1 MLARTSA
8 KLILWI
14 IIPDGVTFKMFRIFC
29 FLLFS
34 SQLAATEV
42 ENEINKVFQGFTTK
56 AEAIAILSKLEKQMP
71 YENALD
77 NAQVMAFKCWFS
89 NVSTPNGISEY
100 KQFLETAKP
109 VIQQANNLNLIQEL
123 AVCEA
128 NQEYTQGNYQT
139 ALEHL
144 KPIINTTSVEN
155 TISPKQLST
164 IATAHIVLN
173 RIQLT
178 KGNYQEAF
186 DSAKTAYQLFEKAG
200 NDYEKALTLKEIA
213 DIHIA
218 LYNYELAIE
227 QLQRAKLALTKF
239 NEQEQ
244 YKVADQLA
252 YAYEEKGDLIKAIEL
267 YKSIKKDVRRF
278 ESDNGYAY
286 ILIKLTELNIK
297 LNSLSQ
303 ADSYL
308 TELNTLYV
316 TDSWILT
323 LYNLTKSEWYL
334 ANSQLQAAL
343 TSYEKIAGHNQSW
356 PANLRER
363 YLNLTSRLAAAR
375 GDTYLQIAS
384 QQQLIALIR
393 DKQQAIANNTL
404 ISARLNFNYEQQ
416 NLEISRLEHESK
428 LQQKLLAVAED
439 KSFWQG
445 LTVII
450 TCVCLLLFAVYTFKQ
465 VRQKKYFEVLALK
478 DELTGIANR
487 RAILNL
493 KQSVMLQNKLN
504 QQISSL
510 ISIDID
516 HFKAVNDQYG
526 HDIGDE
532 LIISITNTIVQT
544 VRCSDRVG
552 RVGGE
557 EFLIVL
563 ENQSLEHAKDIA
575 ERIRLSVAEKEHTS
589 LFISATISLGVIEI
603 APNETSEQAAK
614 RVDLYLYEAKR
625 GGRNTVF
632 S

>member
-1 MLARTSA
+1 MLLFATNVAANDVQSEISRALHGYTTYSESVEILAR
-8 KLILWI
+8 
-14 IIPDGVTFKMFRIFC
+14 
-29 FLLFS
+29 
-34 SQLAATEV
+34 
-42 ENEINKVFQGFTTK
+42 
-56 AEAIAILSKLEKQMP
+56 LEQQMP
-71 YENALD
+71 YENVLD
-77 NAQVMAFKCWFS
+77 DAQVMAFKCWFS
-89 NVSTPNGISEY
+89 NVSTPNGINEY
-100 KQFLETAKP
+100 KKFLETAKP
-109 VIQQANNLNLIQEL
+109 IIQQVNNLNLIQEL

-128 NQEYTQGNYQT
+128 NQEYTQGNYQK

-144 KPIINTTSVEN
+144 KPIINTPSVDEITS
-155 TISPKQLST
+155 SKKLSI
-164 IATAHIVLN
+164 IALAHIVLN

-178 KGNYQEAF
+178 KGDYQEAF

-200 NDYEKALTLKEIA
+200 NDYEKALALKEIA

-239 NEQEQ
+239 NKQEH
-244 YKVADQLA
+244 YKVTDQLA
-252 YAYEEKGDLIKAIEL
+252 YAYEEKGDLIKAVEL
-267 YKSIKKDVRRF
+267 YESIKKDVRRF
-278 ESDNGYAY
+278 ESENGYAY

-303 ADSYL
+303 GESYL
-308 TELNTLYV
+308 TELNTLSV

-323 LYNLTKSEWYL
+323 LYNFTKSEWYL
-334 ANSQLQAAL
+334 ATYQLQAAL
-343 TSYEKIAGHNQSW
+343 TSYEKIAGQQQYW
-356 PANLRER
+356 PDSLKER
-363 YLNLTSRLAAAR
+363 YLNLTSQLAAAT
-375 GDTYLQIAS
+375 GDTSLQITS
-384 QQQLIALIR
+384 QQQLIALIK

-416 NLEISRLEHESK
+416 ILEISRLEHESK

-445 LTVII
+445 LTVMI
-450 TCVCLLLFAVYTFKQ
+450 TCLCLLLFAVYTFKQ
-465 VRQKKYFEVLALK
+465 VRQKKYFEILALK

-493 KQSVMLQNKLN
+493 KRSVMLQNKLN
-504 QQISSL
+504 QQVSSL

-544 VRCSDRVG
+544 VRYSDRVG

-589 LFISATISLGVIEI
+589 LSISATISLGVIEI

-614 RVDLYLYEAKR
+614 RVDLHLYEAKR
-625 GGRNTVF
+625 RGRNTVF

>member
-1 MLARTSA
+1 MLLFATNVAANDVQSEISRALHGYTTYSESVEILAR
-8 KLILWI
+8 
-14 IIPDGVTFKMFRIFC
+14 
-29 FLLFS
+29 
-34 SQLAATEV
+34 
-42 ENEINKVFQGFTTK
+42 
-56 AEAIAILSKLEKQMP
+56 LEQQMP
-71 YENALD
+71 YENVLD
-77 NAQVMAFKCWFS
+77 DAQVMAFKCWFS
-89 NVSTPNGISEY
+89 NVSTPNGINEY
-100 KQFLETAKP
+100 KKFLETAKP
-109 VIQQANNLNLIQEL
+109 IIQQVNNLNLIQEL

-128 NQEYTQGNYQT
+128 NQEYTQGNYQK

-144 KPIINTTSVEN
+144 KPIINTPSVDEITS
-155 TISPKQLST
+155 SKKLSI
-164 IATAHIVLN
+164 IALAHIVLN

-178 KGNYQEAF
+178 KGDYQEAF

-200 NDYEKALTLKEIA
+200 NDYEKALALKEIA

-239 NEQEQ
+239 NKQEH
-244 YKVADQLA
+244 YKVTDQLA
-252 YAYEEKGDLIKAIEL
+252 YAYEEKGDLIKAVEL
-267 YKSIKKDVRRF
+267 YESIKKDVRRF
-278 ESDNGYAY
+278 ESENGYAY

-303 ADSYL
+303 GESYL
-308 TELNTLYV
+308 TELNTLSV

-323 LYNLTKSEWYL
+323 LYNFTKSEWYL
-334 ANSQLQAAL
+334 ATYQLQAAL
-343 TSYEKIAGHNQSW
+343 TSYEKIAGQQQYW
-356 PANLRER
+356 PESLKER
-363 YLNLTSRLAAAR
+363 YLNLTSQLAAAT
-375 GDTYLQIAS
+375 GDTSLQITS
-384 QQQLIALIR
+384 QQQLIALIK

-416 NLEISRLEHESK
+416 ILEISRLEHESK
-428 LQQKLLAVAED
+428 LQQKLLSVAED

-445 LTVII
+445 LTVMI
-450 TCVCLLLFAVYTFKQ
+450 TCLCLLLFAVYTFKQ
-465 VRQKKYFEVLALK
+465 VRQKKYFEILALK

-493 KQSVMLQNKLN
+493 KRSVMLQNKLN
-504 QQISSL
+504 QQVSSL

-589 LFISATISLGVIEI
+589 LSISATISLGVIEI

-614 RVDLYLYEAKR
+614 RVDLHLYEAKR

>member
-1 MLARTSA
+1 MIRILCLLLFATNVAANDVQSEISRALHGYTTYSESVEILAR
-8 KLILWI
+8 
-14 IIPDGVTFKMFRIFC
+14 
-29 FLLFS
+29 
-34 SQLAATEV
+34 
-42 ENEINKVFQGFTTK
+42 
-56 AEAIAILSKLEKQMP
+56 LEQQMP
-71 YENALD
+71 YENVLD
-77 NAQVMAFKCWFS
+77 DAQVMAFKCWFS
-89 NVSTPNGISEY
+89 NVSTPNGINEY
-100 KQFLETAKP
+100 KKFLETAKP
-109 VIQQANNLNLIQEL
+109 IIQQVNNLNLIQEL

-128 NQEYTQGNYQT
+128 NQEYTQGNYQK

-144 KPIINTTSVEN
+144 KPIINTPSVDEITS
-155 TISPKQLST
+155 SKKLSI
-164 IATAHIVLN
+164 IALAHIVLN

-178 KGNYQEAF
+178 KGDYQEAF

-200 NDYEKALTLKEIA
+200 NDYEKALALKEIA

-239 NEQEQ
+239 NKQEH
-244 YKVADQLA
+244 YKVTDQLA
-252 YAYEEKGDLIKAIEL
+252 YAYEEKGDLIKAVEL
-267 YKSIKKDVRRF
+267 YESIKKDVRRF
-278 ESDNGYAY
+278 ESENGYAY

-303 ADSYL
+303 GESYL
-308 TELNTLYV
+308 TELNTLSV

-323 LYNLTKSEWYL
+323 LYNFTKSEWYL
-334 ANSQLQAAL
+334 ATYQLQAAL
-343 TSYEKIAGHNQSW
+343 TSYEKIAGQQQYW
-356 PANLRER
+356 PDSLKER
-363 YLNLTSRLAAAR
+363 YLNLTSQLAAAT
-375 GDTYLQIAS
+375 GDTSLQITS
-384 QQQLIALIR
+384 QQQLIALIK

-416 NLEISRLEHESK
+416 ILEISRLEHESK

-445 LTVII
+445 LTVMI
-450 TCVCLLLFAVYTFKQ
+450 TCLCLLLFAVYTFKQ
-465 VRQKKYFEVLALK
+465 VRQKKYFEILALK

-493 KQSVMLQNKLN
+493 KRSVMLQNKLN
-504 QQISSL
+504 QQVSSL

-544 VRCSDRVG
+544 VRYSDRVG

-589 LFISATISLGVIEI
+589 LSISATISLGVIEI

-614 RVDLYLYEAKR
+614 RVDLHLYEAKR
-625 GGRNTVF
+625 RGRNTVF

>member
-1 MLARTSA
+1 MSLIGIRVAVWSNAQMIRILCLLLFATNVTAKDVQSEISRALHGYTTYSESVEILAR
-8 KLILWI
+8 
-14 IIPDGVTFKMFRIFC
+14 
-29 FLLFS
+29 
-34 SQLAATEV
+34 
-42 ENEINKVFQGFTTK
+42 
-56 AEAIAILSKLEKQMP
+56 LEKQMP
-71 YENALD
+71 YENVLD
-77 NAQVMAFKCWFS
+77 DAQVMAFKCWFS
-89 NVSTPNGISEY
+89 NLSTPNGINEY
-100 KQFLETAKP
+100 KKFLETAKP
-109 VIQQANNLNLIQEL
+109 IIQQVNNLNLIQEL

-128 NQEYTQGNYQT
+128 NQEYTQGNYQK

-144 KPIINTTSVEN
+144 KPIINTPSVDEITS
-155 TISPKQLST
+155 SKKLSI
-164 IATAHIVLN
+164 IALAHIVLN

-178 KGNYQEAF
+178 KGDYQEAF

-200 NDYEKALTLKEIA
+200 NDYEKALALKEIA

-239 NEQEQ
+239 NEQEH
-244 YKVADQLA
+244 YKVTDQLA
-252 YAYEEKGDLIKAIEL
+252 YAYEEKGDLIKAVEL
-267 YKSIKKDVRRF
+267 YESIKKDVRRF
-278 ESDNGYAY
+278 ESENGYAY

-303 ADSYL
+303 GESYL
-308 TELNTLYV
+308 TELNTLSV

-323 LYNLTKSEWYL
+323 LYNFTKSEWYL
-334 ANSQLQAAL
+334 ATYQLQAAL
-343 TSYEKIAGHNQSW
+343 TSYEKIAGQQQYW
-356 PANLRER
+356 PESLKER
-363 YLNLTSRLAAAR
+363 YLNLTSQLAAAT
-375 GDTYLQIAS
+375 GDTSLQITS
-384 QQQLIALIR
+384 QQQLIALIK

-416 NLEISRLEHESK
+416 ILEISRLEHESK
-428 LQQKLLAVAED
+428 LQQKFLAVAED

-445 LTVII
+445 LTVMV
-450 TCVCLLLFAVYTFKQ
+450 TCLCLLLFAVYTFKQ
-465 VRQKKYFEVLALK
+465 VRQKKYFEILALK

-493 KQSVMLQNKLN
+493 KRSVMVQNKLN
-504 QQISSL
+504 QQVSSL

-589 LFISATISLGVIEI
+589 LSISATISLGVIEI

-614 RVDLYLYEAKR
+614 RVDLHLYEAKR
-625 GGRNTVF
+625 RGRNIVF

>member
-1 MLARTSA
+1 MIGIRVALWSNAQMIRILCLLLFFATNVAAKDVQSEISRVLHGYTTYSESVEILAR
-8 KLILWI
+8 
-14 IIPDGVTFKMFRIFC
+14 
-29 FLLFS
+29 
-34 SQLAATEV
+34 
-42 ENEINKVFQGFTTK
+42 
-56 AEAIAILSKLEKQMP
+56 LEKQMP

-77 NAQVMAFKCWFS
+77 DAQVMAFKCWFS
-89 NVSTPNGISEY
+89 NVSTPNRVSEY
-100 KQFLETAKP
+100 KHFLETAKP
-109 VIQQANNLNLIQEL
+109 VIHQANNLNLIQEL

-144 KPIINTTSVEN
+144 KPIINTSSLDEITS
-155 TISPKQLST
+155 SKKLSI
-164 IATAHIVLN
+164 IALAHIVLN
-173 RIQLT
+173 RIQLA

-200 NDYEKALTLKEIA
+200 NDYEKALALKEIA

-267 YKSIKKDVRRF
+267 YESIKKDVRRF

-303 ADSYL
+303 AESYL
-308 TELNTLYV
+308 TESNTLSV

-323 LYNLTKSEWYL
+323 LYNFTKSEWYL
-334 ANSQLQAAL
+334 ATAQLQAAL
-343 TSYEKIAGHNQSW
+343 SFHEKIAAAQQQSW
-356 PANLRER
+356 PKSLKER
-363 YLNLTSRLAAAR
+363 YLNLTSQLAAAT
-375 GDTYLQIAS
+375 GDTSLQIAS
-384 QQQLIALIR
+384 QQQLISLIK

-416 NLEISRLEHESK
+416 ILEISRLEHESK
-428 LQQKLLAVAED
+428 LQQKLLSVAED

-445 LTVII
+445 LTMMI
-450 TCVCLLLFAVYTFKQ
+450 TCLCLLLFAVYTFKQ
-465 VRQKKYFEVLALK
+465 VRQKKYFEILALK

-493 KQSVMLQNKLN
+493 KRSVMLQNKLN
-504 QQISSL
+504 QQVSSL

-589 LFISATISLGVIEI
+589 LSISATISLGVIEI

-614 RVDLYLYEAKR
+614 RVDLHLYEAKR
-625 GGRNTVF
+625 GGRNTVY

>member
-1 MLARTSA
+1 MLLFATNVAANDVQSEISRALHGYTTYSESVEILAR
-8 KLILWI
+8 
-14 IIPDGVTFKMFRIFC
+14 
-29 FLLFS
+29 
-34 SQLAATEV
+34 
-42 ENEINKVFQGFTTK
+42 
-56 AEAIAILSKLEKQMP
+56 LEQQMP
-71 YENALD
+71 YENVLD
-77 NAQVMAFKCWFS
+77 DAQVMAFKCWFS
-89 NVSTPNGISEY
+89 NVSTPNGINEY
-100 KQFLETAKP
+100 KKFLETAKP
-109 VIQQANNLNLIQEL
+109 IIQQVNNLNLIQEL

-128 NQEYTQGNYQT
+128 NQEYTQGNYQK

-144 KPIINTTSVEN
+144 KPIINTPSLDEITS
-155 TISPKQLST
+155 SKKLSI
-164 IATAHIVLN
+164 IALAHIVLN
-173 RIQLT
+173 RIQLA

-200 NDYEKALTLKEIA
+200 NDYEKALALKEIA

-239 NEQEQ
+239 NKQEH
-244 YKVADQLA
+244 YKVTDQLA
-252 YAYEEKGDLIKAIEL
+252 YAYEEKGDLIKAVEL
-267 YKSIKKDVRRF
+267 YESIKKDVRRF
-278 ESDNGYAY
+278 ESENGYAY

-303 ADSYL
+303 GESYL
-308 TELNTLYV
+308 TELNTLSV

-323 LYNLTKSEWYL
+323 LYNFTKSEWYL
-334 ANSQLQAAL
+334 ATYQLQAAL
-343 TSYEKIAGHNQSW
+343 TSYEKIAGQQQYW
-356 PANLRER
+356 PDSLKER
-363 YLNLTSRLAAAR
+363 YLNLTSQLAAAT
-375 GDTYLQIAS
+375 GDTSLQIAS
-384 QQQLIALIR
+384 QQQLITLIKT
-393 DKQQAIANNTL
+393 KQQAIANNTL

-416 NLEISRLEHESK
+416 ILEISRLEHESK

-445 LTVII
+445 LTVMI
-450 TCVCLLLFAVYTFKQ
+450 TCLCLLLFAVYTFKQ
-465 VRQKKYFEVLALK
+465 VRQKKYFEILALK

-493 KQSVMLQNKLN
+493 KRSVMLQNKLN
-504 QQISSL
+504 QQVSSL

-544 VRCSDRVG
+544 VRYSDRVG

-589 LFISATISLGVIEI
+589 LSISATISLGVIEI

-614 RVDLYLYEAKR
+614 RVDLHLYEAKR
-625 GGRNTVF
+625 RGRNTVF

>member
-1 MLARTSA
+1 MIRILCLLLFATNVAANDVQSEISRALHGYTTYSESVEILAR
-8 KLILWI
+8 
-14 IIPDGVTFKMFRIFC
+14 
-29 FLLFS
+29 
-34 SQLAATEV
+34 
-42 ENEINKVFQGFTTK
+42 
-56 AEAIAILSKLEKQMP
+56 LEQQMP
-71 YENALD
+71 YENVLD
-77 NAQVMAFKCWFS
+77 DAQVMAFKCWFS
-89 NVSTPNGISEY
+89 NVSTPNGINEY
-100 KQFLETAKP
+100 KKFLETAKP
-109 VIQQANNLNLIQEL
+109 IIQQVNNLNLIQEL

-128 NQEYTQGNYQT
+128 NQEYTQGNYQK

-144 KPIINTTSVEN
+144 KPIINTPSVDEITS
-155 TISPKQLST
+155 SKKLSI
-164 IATAHIVLN
+164 IALAHIVLN

-178 KGNYQEAF
+178 KGDYQEAF

-200 NDYEKALTLKEIA
+200 NDYEKALALKEIA

-239 NEQEQ
+239 NKQEH
-244 YKVADQLA
+244 YKVTDQLA
-252 YAYEEKGDLIKAIEL
+252 YAYEEKGDLIKAVEL
-267 YKSIKKDVRRF
+267 YESIKKDVRRF
-278 ESDNGYAY
+278 ESENGYAY

-303 ADSYL
+303 GESYL
-308 TELNTLYV
+308 TELNTLSV

-323 LYNLTKSEWYL
+323 LYNFTKSEWYL
-334 ANSQLQAAL
+334 ATYQLQAAL
-343 TSYEKIAGHNQSW
+343 TSYEKIAGQQQYW
-356 PANLRER
+356 PDSLKER
-363 YLNLTSRLAAAR
+363 YLNLTSQLAAAT
-375 GDTYLQIAS
+375 GDTSLQITS
-384 QQQLIALIR
+384 QQQLIALIK

-416 NLEISRLEHESK
+416 ILEISRLEHESK

-445 LTVII
+445 LTVMI
-450 TCVCLLLFAVYTFKQ
+450 TCLCLLLFAVYTFKQ
-465 VRQKKYFEVLALK
+465 VRQKKYFEILALK

-493 KQSVMLQNKLN
+493 KRSVMLQNKLN
-504 QQISSL
+504 QQVSSL

-589 LFISATISLGVIEI
+589 LSISATISLGVIEI

-614 RVDLYLYEAKR
+614 RVDLHLYEAKR
-625 GGRNTVF
+625 RGRNTVF

>member
-1 MLARTSA
+1 LIGIRVAVWSNAQMIRILCLLLFATNVAANDVQSEISRALHGYTTYSESVEILAR
-8 KLILWI
+8 
-14 IIPDGVTFKMFRIFC
+14 
-29 FLLFS
+29 
-34 SQLAATEV
+34 
-42 ENEINKVFQGFTTK
+42 
-56 AEAIAILSKLEKQMP
+56 LEQQMP
-71 YENALD
+71 YENVLD
-77 NAQVMAFKCWFS
+77 DAQVMAFKCWFS
-89 NVSTPNGISEY
+89 NVSTPNGINEY
-100 KQFLETAKP
+100 KKFLETAKP
-109 VIQQANNLNLIQEL
+109 IIQQVNNLNLIQEL

-128 NQEYTQGNYQT
+128 NQEYTQGNYQK

-144 KPIINTTSVEN
+144 KPIINTPSVDEITS
-155 TISPKQLST
+155 SKKLSI
-164 IATAHIVLN
+164 IALAHIVLN

-178 KGNYQEAF
+178 KGDYQEAF

-200 NDYEKALTLKEIA
+200 NDYEKALALKEIA

-239 NEQEQ
+239 NKQEH
-244 YKVADQLA
+244 YKVTDQLA
-252 YAYEEKGDLIKAIEL
+252 YAYEEKGDLIKAVEL
-267 YKSIKKDVRRF
+267 YESIKKDVRRF
-278 ESDNGYAY
+278 ESENGYAY

-303 ADSYL
+303 GESYL
-308 TELNTLYV
+308 TELNTLSV

-323 LYNLTKSEWYL
+323 LYNFTKSEWYL
-334 ANSQLQAAL
+334 ATYQLQAAL
-343 TSYEKIAGHNQSW
+343 TSYEKIAGQQQYW
-356 PANLRER
+356 PDSLKER
-363 YLNLTSRLAAAR
+363 YLNLTSQLAAAT
-375 GDTYLQIAS
+375 GDTSLQITS
-384 QQQLIALIR
+384 QQQLIALIK

-416 NLEISRLEHESK
+416 ILEISRLEHESK

-445 LTVII
+445 LTVMI
-450 TCVCLLLFAVYTFKQ
+450 TCLCLLLFAVYTFKQ
-465 VRQKKYFEVLALK
+465 VRQKKYFEILALK

-493 KQSVMLQNKLN
+493 KRSVMLQNKLN
-504 QQISSL
+504 QQVSSL

-544 VRCSDRVG
+544 VRYSDRVG

-589 LFISATISLGVIEI
+589 LSISATISLGVIEI

-614 RVDLYLYEAKR
+614 RVDLHLYEAKR
-625 GGRNTVF
+625 RGRNTVF

>member
-1 MLARTSA
+1 MIGIRVALWSNAQMIRILCLLLFFATNVAAKDVQSEISRVLHGYTTYSESVEILAR
-8 KLILWI
+8 
-14 IIPDGVTFKMFRIFC
+14 
-29 FLLFS
+29 
-34 SQLAATEV
+34 
-42 ENEINKVFQGFTTK
+42 
-56 AEAIAILSKLEKQMP
+56 LEKQMP

-77 NAQVMAFKCWFS
+77 DAQVMAFKCWFS
-89 NVSTPNGISEY
+89 NVSTPNRVSEY
-100 KQFLETAKP
+100 KHFLETAKP
-109 VIQQANNLNLIQEL
+109 IIQQVNNLNLIQEL

-128 NQEYTQGNYQT
+128 NQEYTQGNYQK

-144 KPIINTTSVEN
+144 KPIINTPSLDEITS
-155 TISPKQLST
+155 SKKLSI
-164 IATAHIVLN
+164 IALAHIVLN
-173 RIQLT
+173 RIQLA

-200 NDYEKALTLKEIA
+200 NDYEKALALKEIA

-267 YKSIKKDVRRF
+267 YESIKKDVRRF

-303 ADSYL
+303 AESYL
-308 TELNTLYV
+308 TESNTLSV

-323 LYNLTKSEWYL
+323 LYNFTKSEWYL
-334 ANSQLQAAL
+334 ATAQLQAAL
-343 TSYEKIAGHNQSW
+343 SFHEKIAAAQQQSW
-356 PANLRER
+356 PKSLKER
-363 YLNLTSRLAAAR
+363 YLNLTSQLAAAT
-375 GDTYLQIAS
+375 GDTSLQIAS
-384 QQQLIALIR
+384 QQQLIALIK

-416 NLEISRLEHESK
+416 ILEISRLEHESK
-428 LQQKLLAVAED
+428 LQQKLLSVAED

-445 LTVII
+445 LTMMI
-450 TCVCLLLFAVYTFKQ
+450 TCLCLLLFAVYTFKQ
-465 VRQKKYFEVLALK
+465 VRQKKYFEILALK

-493 KQSVMLQNKLN
+493 KRSVMLQNKLN
-504 QQISSL
+504 QQVSSL

-589 LFISATISLGVIEI
+589 LSISATISLGVIEI

-614 RVDLYLYEAKR
+614 RVDLNLYTAKR
-625 GGRNTVF
+625 SGRNSVVV
-632 S
+632 

>member
-1 MLARTSA
+1 MIRILCLLLFATNVAANDVQSEISRALHGYTTYSESVEILAR
-8 KLILWI
+8 
-14 IIPDGVTFKMFRIFC
+14 
-29 FLLFS
+29 
-34 SQLAATEV
+34 
-42 ENEINKVFQGFTTK
+42 
-56 AEAIAILSKLEKQMP
+56 LEQQMP
-71 YENALD
+71 YENVLD
-77 NAQVMAFKCWFS
+77 DAQVMAFKCWFS
-89 NVSTPNGISEY
+89 NVSTPNGINEY
-100 KQFLETAKP
+100 KHFLETAKP
-109 VIQQANNLNLIQEL
+109 IIQQVNNLNLIQEL

-128 NQEYTQGNYQT
+128 NQEYTQGNYQK

-144 KPIINTTSVEN
+144 KPIINTPSVDEITS
-155 TISPKQLST
+155 SKKLSI
-164 IATAHIVLN
+164 IALAHIVLN

-178 KGNYQEAF
+178 KGDYQEAF

-200 NDYEKALTLKEIA
+200 NDYEKALALKEIA

-252 YAYEEKGDLIKAIEL
+252 YAYEEKGDLIKAVEL
-267 YKSIKKDVRRF
+267 YESIKKDVRRF
-278 ESDNGYAY
+278 ESGNGYAY

-303 ADSYL
+303 GESYL
-308 TELNTLYV
+308 TELNTLSV

-323 LYNLTKSEWYL
+323 LYNFTKSEWYL
-334 ANSQLQAAL
+334 ATYQLQAAL
-343 TSYEKIAGHNQSW
+343 TSYEKIAAAQQQSW
-356 PANLRER
+356 PESLKER
-363 YLNLTSRLAAAR
+363 YLNLTSQLAAAT
-375 GDTYLQIAS
+375 GDTSLQIAS
-384 QQQLIALIR
+384 QQQLIALIK

-416 NLEISRLEHESK
+416 NLEISRLEHESN

-445 LTVII
+445 LTMMI
-450 TCVCLLLFAVYTFKQ
+450 TCLCLLLFAVYTFKQ
-465 VRQKKYFEVLALK
+465 VRQKKYFEILALK

-493 KQSVMLQNKLN
+493 KRSVMLQNKLN
-504 QQISSL
+504 QQVSSL

-589 LFISATISLGVIEI
+589 LSISATISLGAIEI

-614 RVDLYLYEAKR
+614 RVDLHLYKAKR
-625 GGRNTVF
+625 GGRNAVY

>member
-1 MLARTSA
+1 MLLFFATNVAAKDVQSEISRVLHGYTTYSESVEILAR
-8 KLILWI
+8 
-14 IIPDGVTFKMFRIFC
+14 
-29 FLLFS
+29 
-34 SQLAATEV
+34 
-42 ENEINKVFQGFTTK
+42 
-56 AEAIAILSKLEKQMP
+56 LEKQMP

-77 NAQVMAFKCWFS
+77 DAQVMAFKCWFS
-89 NVSTPNGISEY
+89 NVSTPNRVSEY
-100 KQFLETAKP
+100 KHFLETAKP
-109 VIQQANNLNLIQEL
+109 IIQQVNNLNLIQEL

-128 NQEYTQGNYQT
+128 NQEYTQGNYQK

-144 KPIINTTSVEN
+144 KPIINTPSLDEITS
-155 TISPKQLST
+155 SKKLSI
-164 IATAHIVLN
+164 IALAHIVLN
-173 RIQLT
+173 RIQLA

-200 NDYEKALTLKEIA
+200 NDYEKALALKEIA

-267 YKSIKKDVRRF
+267 YESIKKDVRRF

-303 ADSYL
+303 AESYL
-308 TELNTLYV
+308 TESNTLSV

-323 LYNLTKSEWYL
+323 LYNFTKSEWYL
-334 ANSQLQAAL
+334 ATAQLQAAL
-343 TSYEKIAGHNQSW
+343 SFHEKIAAAQQQSW
-356 PANLRER
+356 PKSLKER
-363 YLNLTSRLAAAR
+363 YLNLTSQLAAAT
-375 GDTYLQIAS
+375 GDTSLQIAS
-384 QQQLIALIR
+384 QQQLIALIK

-416 NLEISRLEHESK
+416 ILEISRLEHESK
-428 LQQKLLAVAED
+428 LQQKLLSVAED

-445 LTVII
+445 LTMMI
-450 TCVCLLLFAVYTFKQ
+450 TCLCLLLFAVYTFKQ
-465 VRQKKYFEVLALK
+465 VRQKKYFEILALK

-493 KQSVMLQNKLN
+493 KRSVMLQNKLN
-504 QQISSL
+504 QQVSSL

-589 LFISATISLGVIEI
+589 LSISATISLGVIEI

-614 RVDLYLYEAKR
+614 RVDLNLYTAKR
-625 GGRNTVF
+625 SGRNSVVV
-632 S
+632 

>member
-1 MLARTSA
+1 MIRILCLLLFFATNVAAKDVQSEISRALHGYTTYSESVEILAR
-8 KLILWI
+8 
-14 IIPDGVTFKMFRIFC
+14 
-29 FLLFS
+29 
-34 SQLAATEV
+34 
-42 ENEINKVFQGFTTK
+42 
-56 AEAIAILSKLEKQMP
+56 LEKQMP

-100 KQFLETAKP
+100 KHFLETAKP
-109 VIQQANNLNLIQEL
+109 IIQQVNNLNLIQEL

-128 NQEYTQGNYQT
+128 NQEYTQGNYQK

-144 KPIINTTSVEN
+144 KPIINIPSLDEITS
-155 TISPKQLST
+155 SKKLSI
-164 IATAHIVLN
+164 IALAHIVLN
-173 RIQLT
+173 RIQLA

-186 DSAKTAYQLFEKAG
+186 DSAKTAYQLFEKVG
-200 NDYEKALTLKEIA
+200 NDYEKALALKEIA

-244 YKVADQLA
+244 YKVTDQLA
-252 YAYEEKGDLIKAIEL
+252 YAYEEKGDLIKAVEL
-267 YKSIKKDVRRF
+267 YESIKQDVRRF

-303 ADSYL
+303 AESYL
-308 TELNTLYV
+308 TELNMLSV

-323 LYNLTKSEWYL
+323 LYNFTKSEWYL
-334 ANSQLQAAL
+334 ATAQLQAAL
-343 TSYEKIAGHNQSW
+343 SSHEKIAAEQQQSW
-356 PANLRER
+356 PESLKER
-363 YLNLTSRLAAAR
+363 YLNLTSQLAAAT
-375 GDTYLQIAS
+375 GDTSLQIAS
-384 QQQLIALIR
+384 QQQLIALIK

-416 NLEISRLEHESK
+416 ILEISRLEHESK

-439 KSFWQG
+439 MSFWQG
-445 LTVII
+445 LTVMI

-465 VRQKKYFEVLALK
+465 VRQKKYFEILALK

-493 KQSVMLQNKLN
+493 KRSVMLQNKLN
-504 QQISSL
+504 QQVSSL

-589 LFISATISLGVIEI
+589 LSISATISLGVIEI

-614 RVDLYLYEAKR
+614 RVDLHLYEAKR
-625 GGRNTVF
+625 GGRNAVY

>member
-1 MLARTSA
+1 MIRILCLLLFATNVTAKDVQSEISRALHGYTTYSESVEILAR
-8 KLILWI
+8 
-14 IIPDGVTFKMFRIFC
+14 
-29 FLLFS
+29 
-34 SQLAATEV
+34 
-42 ENEINKVFQGFTTK
+42 
-56 AEAIAILSKLEKQMP
+56 LEKQMP
-71 YENALD
+71 YENVLD
-77 NAQVMAFKCWFS
+77 DAQVMAFKCWFS
-89 NVSTPNGISEY
+89 NLSTPNGINEY
-100 KQFLETAKP
+100 KKFLETAKP
-109 VIQQANNLNLIQEL
+109 IIQQVNNLNLIQEL

-128 NQEYTQGNYQT
+128 NQEYTQGNYQK

-144 KPIINTTSVEN
+144 KPIINTPSVDEITS
-155 TISPKQLST
+155 SKKLSI
-164 IATAHIVLN
+164 IALAHIVLN

-178 KGNYQEAF
+178 KGDYQEAF

-200 NDYEKALTLKEIA
+200 NDYEKALALKEIA

-239 NEQEQ
+239 NEQEH
-244 YKVADQLA
+244 YKVTDQLA
-252 YAYEEKGDLIKAIEL
+252 YAYEEKGDLIKAVEL
-267 YKSIKKDVRRF
+267 YESIKKDVRRF
-278 ESDNGYAY
+278 ESENGYAY

-303 ADSYL
+303 GESYL
-308 TELNTLYV
+308 TELNTLSV

-323 LYNLTKSEWYL
+323 LYNFTKSEWYL
-334 ANSQLQAAL
+334 ATYQLQAAL
-343 TSYEKIAGHNQSW
+343 TSYEKIAGQQQYW
-356 PANLRER
+356 PESLKER
-363 YLNLTSRLAAAR
+363 YLNLTSQLAAAT
-375 GDTYLQIAS
+375 GDTSLQITS
-384 QQQLIALIR
+384 QQQLIALIK

-416 NLEISRLEHESK
+416 ILEISRLEHESK
-428 LQQKLLAVAED
+428 LQQKFLAVAED

-445 LTVII
+445 LTVMV
-450 TCVCLLLFAVYTFKQ
+450 TCLCLLLFAVYTFKQ
-465 VRQKKYFEVLALK
+465 VRQKKYFEILALK

-493 KQSVMLQNKLN
+493 KRSVMVQNKLN
-504 QQISSL
+504 QQVSSL

-589 LFISATISLGVIEI
+589 LSISATISLGVIEI

-614 RVDLYLYEAKR
+614 RVDLHLYEAKR
-625 GGRNTVF
+625 RGRNIVF

>member
-1 MLARTSA
+1 MLLFATNVAANDVQSEISRALHGYTTYSESVEILAR
-8 KLILWI
+8 
-14 IIPDGVTFKMFRIFC
+14 
-29 FLLFS
+29 
-34 SQLAATEV
+34 
-42 ENEINKVFQGFTTK
+42 
-56 AEAIAILSKLEKQMP
+56 LEQQMP
-71 YENALD
+71 YENVLD
-77 NAQVMAFKCWFS
+77 DAQVMAFKCWFS
-89 NVSTPNGISEY
+89 NVSTPNGINEY
-100 KQFLETAKP
+100 KKFLETAKP
-109 VIQQANNLNLIQEL
+109 IIQQVNNLNLIQEL

-128 NQEYTQGNYQT
+128 NQEYTQGNYQK

-144 KPIINTTSVEN
+144 KPIINTPSVDEITS
-155 TISPKQLST
+155 SKKLSI
-164 IATAHIVLN
+164 IALAHIVLN

-178 KGNYQEAF
+178 KGDYQEAF

-200 NDYEKALTLKEIA
+200 NDYEKALALKEIA

-239 NEQEQ
+239 NKQEH
-244 YKVADQLA
+244 YKVTDQLA
-252 YAYEEKGDLIKAIEL
+252 YAYEEKGDLIKAVEL
-267 YKSIKKDVRRF
+267 YESIKKDVRRF
-278 ESDNGYAY
+278 ESENGYAY

-303 ADSYL
+303 GESYL
-308 TELNTLYV
+308 TELNTLSV

-323 LYNLTKSEWYL
+323 LYNFTKSEWYL
-334 ANSQLQAAL
+334 ATYQLQAAL
-343 TSYEKIAGHNQSW
+343 TSYEKIAGQQQYW
-356 PANLRER
+356 PDSLKER
-363 YLNLTSRLAAAR
+363 YLNLTSQLAAAT
-375 GDTYLQIAS
+375 GDTSLQITT
-384 QQQLIALIR
+384 QQQLIALIK

-416 NLEISRLEHESK
+416 ILEISRLEHESK

-445 LTVII
+445 LTVMI
-450 TCVCLLLFAVYTFKQ
+450 TCLCLLLFAVYTFKQ
-465 VRQKKYFEVLALK
+465 VRQKKYFEILALK

-493 KQSVMLQNKLN
+493 KRSVMLQNKLN
-504 QQISSL
+504 QQVSSL

-544 VRCSDRVG
+544 VRYSDRVG

-589 LFISATISLGVIEI
+589 LSISATISLGVIEI

-614 RVDLYLYEAKR
+614 RVDLHLYEAKR
-625 GGRNTVF
+625 RGRNTVF

>member
-1 MLARTSA
+1 MIRILCLLLFFATNVAAKDVQSEISRVLHGYTTYSESVEILAR
-8 KLILWI
+8 
-14 IIPDGVTFKMFRIFC
+14 
-29 FLLFS
+29 
-34 SQLAATEV
+34 
-42 ENEINKVFQGFTTK
+42 
-56 AEAIAILSKLEKQMP
+56 LEKQMP

-77 NAQVMAFKCWFS
+77 DAQVMAFKCWFS
-89 NVSTPNGISEY
+89 NVSTPNRVSEY
-100 KQFLETAKP
+100 KHFLETAKP
-109 VIQQANNLNLIQEL
+109 VIHQANNLNLIQEL

-144 KPIINTTSVEN
+144 KPIINTSSLDEITS
-155 TISPKQLST
+155 SKKLSI
-164 IATAHIVLN
+164 IALAHIVLN
-173 RIQLT
+173 RIQLA

-200 NDYEKALTLKEIA
+200 NDYEKALALKEIA

-267 YKSIKKDVRRF
+267 YESIKKDVRRF

-303 ADSYL
+303 AESYL
-308 TELNTLYV
+308 TESNTLSV

-323 LYNLTKSEWYL
+323 LYNFTKSEWYL
-334 ANSQLQAAL
+334 ATAQLQAAL
-343 TSYEKIAGHNQSW
+343 SFHEKIAAAQQQSW
-356 PANLRER
+356 PKSLKER
-363 YLNLTSRLAAAR
+363 YLNLTSQLAAAT
-375 GDTYLQIAS
+375 GDTSLQIAS
-384 QQQLIALIR
+384 QQQLISLIK

-416 NLEISRLEHESK
+416 ILEISRLEHESK
-428 LQQKLLAVAED
+428 LQQKLLSVAED

-445 LTVII
+445 LTMMI
-450 TCVCLLLFAVYTFKQ
+450 TCLCLLLFAVYTFKQ
-465 VRQKKYFEVLALK
+465 VRQKKYFEILALK

-493 KQSVMLQNKLN
+493 KRSVMLQNKLN
-504 QQISSL
+504 QQVSSL

-589 LFISATISLGVIEI
+589 LSISATISLGVIEI

-614 RVDLYLYEAKR
+614 RVDLHLYEAKR
-625 GGRNTVF
+625 GGRNTVY

>member
-1 MLARTSA
+1 MLLFFATNVAAKDVQSEISRVLHGYTTYSESVEILAR
-8 KLILWI
+8 
-14 IIPDGVTFKMFRIFC
+14 
-29 FLLFS
+29 
-34 SQLAATEV
+34 
-42 ENEINKVFQGFTTK
+42 
-56 AEAIAILSKLEKQMP
+56 LEKQMP

-77 NAQVMAFKCWFS
+77 DAQVMAFKCWFS
-89 NVSTPNGISEY
+89 DVSTPIRVSEY
-100 KQFLETAKP
+100 KHFLETAKP
-109 VIQQANNLNLIQEL
+109 IIQQVNNLNLIQEL

-128 NQEYTQGNYQT
+128 NQEYTQGNYQK

-144 KPIINTTSVEN
+144 KPIINTPSLDEITS
-155 TISPKQLST
+155 SKKLSI
-164 IATAHIVLN
+164 IALAHIVLN
-173 RIQLT
+173 RIQLA

-200 NDYEKALTLKEIA
+200 NDYEKALALKEIA

-267 YKSIKKDVRRF
+267 YESIKKDVRRF

-303 ADSYL
+303 AESYL
-308 TELNTLYV
+308 TELNTLSV

-323 LYNLTKSEWYL
+323 LYNFTKSEWYL
-334 ANSQLQAAL
+334 ATAQLQAAL
-343 TSYEKIAGHNQSW
+343 SFHEKIAAAQQQSW
-356 PANLRER
+356 PKSLKER
-363 YLNLTSRLAAAR
+363 YLNLTSQLAAATE
-375 GDTYLQIAS
+375 DTSLQIAS
-384 QQQLIALIR
+384 QQQLIALIK

-416 NLEISRLEHESK
+416 ILEISRLEHESK
-428 LQQKLLAVAED
+428 LQQKLLSVAED

-445 LTVII
+445 LTMMI
-450 TCVCLLLFAVYTFKQ
+450 TCLCLLLFAVYTFKQ
-465 VRQKKYFEVLALK
+465 VRQKKYFEILALK

-493 KQSVMLQNKLN
+493 KRSVMLQNKLN
-504 QQISSL
+504 QQVSSL

-589 LFISATISLGVIEI
+589 LSISATISLGVIEI

-614 RVDLYLYEAKR
+614 RVDLNLYTAKR
-625 GGRNTVF
+625 SGRNSVVV
-632 S
+632 

>member
-1 MLARTSA
+1 MIGIRVALWSNAQMIRILCLLLFFATNVAAKDVQSEISRVLHGYTTYSESVEILAR
-8 KLILWI
+8 
-14 IIPDGVTFKMFRIFC
+14 
-29 FLLFS
+29 
-34 SQLAATEV
+34 
-42 ENEINKVFQGFTTK
+42 
-56 AEAIAILSKLEKQMP
+56 LEKQMP

-77 NAQVMAFKCWFS
+77 DAQVMAFKCWFS
-89 NVSTPNGISEY
+89 NVSTPSRVSEY
-100 KQFLETAKP
+100 KHFLETAKP
-109 VIQQANNLNLIQEL
+109 IIQQVNNLNLIQEL

-128 NQEYTQGNYQT
+128 NQEYTQGNYQK

-144 KPIINTTSVEN
+144 KPIINTPSLDEITS
-155 TISPKQLST
+155 SKKLSI
-164 IATAHIVLN
+164 IAPAHIVLN
-173 RIQLT
+173 RIQLA

-200 NDYEKALTLKEIA
+200 NDYEKALALKEIA

-267 YKSIKKDVRRF
+267 YESIKKDVRRF

-303 ADSYL
+303 AESYL
-308 TELNTLYV
+308 TESNTLSV

-323 LYNLTKSEWYL
+323 LYNFTKSEWYL
-334 ANSQLQAAL
+334 ATAQLQAAL
-343 TSYEKIAGHNQSW
+343 SFHEKIAAAQQQSW
-356 PANLRER
+356 PKSLKER
-363 YLNLTSRLAAAR
+363 YLNLTSQLAAAT
-375 GDTYLQIAS
+375 GDTSLQIAS
-384 QQQLIALIR
+384 QQQLIALIK

-416 NLEISRLEHESK
+416 ILEISRLEHESK
-428 LQQKLLAVAED
+428 LQQKLLSVAED

-445 LTVII
+445 LTMMI
-450 TCVCLLLFAVYTFKQ
+450 TCLCLLLFAVYTFKQ
-465 VRQKKYFEVLALK
+465 VRQKKYFEILALK

-493 KQSVMLQNKLN
+493 KRSVMLQNKLN
-504 QQISSL
+504 QQVSSL

-589 LFISATISLGVIEI
+589 LSISATISLGVIEI

-614 RVDLYLYEAKR
+614 RVDLNLYTAKR
-625 GGRNTVF
+625 SGRNSVVI
-632 S
+632 

>member
-1 MLARTSA
+1 LIGIRVAVWSNAQMIRILCLLLFATNVTAKDVQSEISRALHGYTTYSESVEILAR
-8 KLILWI
+8 
-14 IIPDGVTFKMFRIFC
+14 
-29 FLLFS
+29 
-34 SQLAATEV
+34 
-42 ENEINKVFQGFTTK
+42 
-56 AEAIAILSKLEKQMP
+56 LEKQMP
-71 YENALD
+71 YENVLD
-77 NAQVMAFKCWFS
+77 DAQVMAFKCWFS

-100 KQFLETAKP
+100 KHFLETAKP
-109 VIQQANNLNLIQEL
+109 IIQQVNNLNLIQEL

-128 NQEYTQGNYQT
+128 NQEYTQGNYQK

-144 KPIINTTSVEN
+144 KPIINTPSVDEITS
-155 TISPKQLST
+155 SKKLSI
-164 IATAHIVLN
+164 IALAHIVLN

-178 KGNYQEAF
+178 KGDYQEAF

-200 NDYEKALTLKEIA
+200 NDYEKTLALKEIA

-252 YAYEEKGDLIKAIEL
+252 YAYEEKGDLIKAVEL
-267 YKSIKKDVRRF
+267 YESIKKDVRRF
-278 ESDNGYAY
+278 ESENGYAY

-303 ADSYL
+303 GESYL
-308 TELNTLYV
+308 TELNTLSV

-323 LYNLTKSEWYL
+323 LYNFTKSEWYL
-334 ANSQLQAAL
+334 ATYQLQAAL
-343 TSYEKIAGHNQSW
+343 TSYEKIAGQQQYW
-356 PANLRER
+356 PDSLKER
-363 YLNLTSRLAAAR
+363 YLNLTSQLAAAT
-375 GDTYLQIAS
+375 GDTSLQITS
-384 QQQLIALIR
+384 QQQLIALIK

-416 NLEISRLEHESK
+416 ILEISRLEHESK

-445 LTVII
+445 LTVMI
-450 TCVCLLLFAVYTFKQ
+450 TCLCLLLFAVYTFKQ
-465 VRQKKYFEVLALK
+465 VRQKKYFEILALK

-493 KQSVMLQNKLN
+493 KRSVMLQNKLN
-504 QQISSL
+504 QQVSSL

-544 VRCSDRVG
+544 VRYSDRVG

-589 LFISATISLGVIEI
+589 LSISATISLGVIEI

-614 RVDLYLYEAKR
+614 RVDLHLYEAKR
-625 GGRNTVF
+625 RGRNTVF

>member
-1 MLARTSA
+1 MLLFFATNVAAKDVQSEISRALHGYTTYSESVEILAR
-8 KLILWI
+8 
-14 IIPDGVTFKMFRIFC
+14 
-29 FLLFS
+29 
-34 SQLAATEV
+34 
-42 ENEINKVFQGFTTK
+42 
-56 AEAIAILSKLEKQMP
+56 LEKQMP

-100 KQFLETAKP
+100 KHFLETAKP
-109 VIQQANNLNLIQEL
+109 IIQQVNNLNLIQEL

-128 NQEYTQGNYQT
+128 NQEYTQGNYQK

-144 KPIINTTSVEN
+144 KPIINIPSLDEITS
-155 TISPKQLST
+155 SKKLSI
-164 IATAHIVLN
+164 IALAHIVLN
-173 RIQLT
+173 RIQLA

-186 DSAKTAYQLFEKAG
+186 DSAKTAYQLFEKVG
-200 NDYEKALTLKEIA
+200 NDYEKALALKEIA

-244 YKVADQLA
+244 YKVTDQLA
-252 YAYEEKGDLIKAIEL
+252 YAYEEKGDLIKAVEL
-267 YKSIKKDVRRF
+267 YESIKQDVRRF

-303 ADSYL
+303 AESYL
-308 TELNTLYV
+308 TELNMLSV

-323 LYNLTKSEWYL
+323 LYNFTKSEWYL
-334 ANSQLQAAL
+334 ATAQLQAAL
-343 TSYEKIAGHNQSW
+343 SSHEKIAAEQQQSW
-356 PANLRER
+356 PESLKER
-363 YLNLTSRLAAAR
+363 YLNLTSQLAAAT
-375 GDTYLQIAS
+375 GDTSLQIAS
-384 QQQLIALIR
+384 QQQLIALIK

-416 NLEISRLEHESK
+416 ILEISRLEHESK

-439 KSFWQG
+439 MSFWQG
-445 LTVII
+445 LTVMI

-465 VRQKKYFEVLALK
+465 VRQKKYFEILALK

-493 KQSVMLQNKLN
+493 KRSVMLQNKLN
-504 QQISSL
+504 QQVSSL

-589 LFISATISLGVIEI
+589 LSISATISLGVIEI

-614 RVDLYLYEAKR
+614 RVDLHLYEAKR
-625 GGRNTVF
+625 GGRNAVY